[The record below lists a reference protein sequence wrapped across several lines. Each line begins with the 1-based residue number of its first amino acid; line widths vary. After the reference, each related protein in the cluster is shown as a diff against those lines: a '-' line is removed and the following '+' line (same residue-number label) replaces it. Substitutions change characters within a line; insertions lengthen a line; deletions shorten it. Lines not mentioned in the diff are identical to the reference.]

1 MLIEQ
6 LIFIL
11 VSFGL
16 FVYMFYQL
24 IKKNDTKYVP
34 ILAIQALG
42 IAIDFAQ
49 LYFAK
54 ENMNIVGK
62 IAIYVLS
69 ILIPIII
76 LVFEKLNSNVSETI
90 DITIAKIFLVFG
102 NSKSAKNTLIKL
114 VTKNPRSYLG
124 HKLLAQIYEKEG
136 GQRKAV
142 DEYAQ
147 SIDINKK
154 DYDSYYKVATLLTDL
169 DKKDEA
175 EQMLVSLLSKKP
187 DYVEATIALGDLL
200 IEKEDFKEA
209 VNVYTEAIKLNP
221 TSFDLNYNLG
231 IVYTMLNDFQSA
243 KLYYEK
249 AAELNSIVYNTKY
262 SLAEIALMYK
272 ELEEAEKYF
281 LQATEDEEL
290 CADAYLELAKIY
302 IIKGDKEKAIQYAN
316 VAIQEEPKRI
326 VEKIQKD
333 VTFAIIIAKLSIP
346 FNLEVE
352 DEENPKKHKLTKKEK
367 MAKKHLEEMVEIT
380 KNIGYN
386 DVKFEKQE
394 PIKKEKEVE
403 IQAKEH
409 KERSQ

>member
-6 LIFIL
+6 LIFI
-11 VSFGL
+11 VIAFAL

-42 IAIDFAQ
+42 IAIDFVQ
-49 LYFAK
+49 LYFTK
-54 ENMNIVGK
+54 EDISIFVK
-62 IAIYVLS
+62 VIIYLLS
-69 ILIPIII
+69 IVIPIII
-76 LVFEKLNSNVSETI
+76 LVFEKLNTDISETI
-90 DITIAKIFLVFG
+90 DVTIAKIFLVFG

-147 SIDINKK
+147 AIDINKK

-175 EQMLVSLLSKKP
+175 EQMLVNLLSKKP
-187 DYVEATIALGDLL
+187 DYIEATIALGDLL

-209 VNVYTEAIKLNP
+209 VNVYTEALKINP
-221 TSFDLNYNLG
+221 VSFDLNYNLG
-231 IVYTMLNDFQSA
+231 IVYTMLNDFQNS
-243 KLYYEK
+243 KMYYEK
-249 AAELNSIVYNTKY
+249 AAELNSLIYNTKY

-302 IIKGDKEKAIQYAN
+302 LIKGDKEKAIKYAN

-333 VTFAIIIAKLSIP
+333 VSFTIIIAKLSIP

-352 DEENPKKHKLTKKEK
+352 EDEKPKKLTKKEL

-380 KNIGYN
+380 KKIGYN
-386 DVKFEKQE
+386 DVKFEKKTQIE
-394 PIKKEKEVE
+394 NEKETE
-403 IQAKEH
+403 KQIQEQ
-409 KERSQ
+409 KERGQ

>member
-6 LIFIL
+6 LIFI
-11 VSFGL
+11 VIAFAL

-42 IAIDFAQ
+42 IAIDFVQ
-49 LYFAK
+49 LYFAEDDISIFVK
-54 ENMNIVGK
+54 VI
-62 IAIYVLS
+62 IYILS

-76 LVFEKLNSNVSETI
+76 LVFERLNTGISETI
-90 DITIAKIFLVFG
+90 DITIVKIFLVFG
-102 NSKSAKNTLIKL
+102 NSKGAKNILIKL
-114 VTKNPRSYLG
+114 VTKYPKSYLG

-147 SIDINKK
+147 AIDINKK

-175 EQMLVSLLSKKP
+175 EQMLVNLLSKKP
-187 DYVEATIALGDLL
+187 DYIEATIALGDLL

-209 VNVYTEAIKLNP
+209 VNVYSEAIKLNP

-243 KLYYEK
+243 KMYYEK
-249 AAELNSIVYNTKY
+249 AAELNSIIYNTKY

-302 IIKGDKEKAIQYAN
+302 LIKGDKEKAIQYAN

-333 VTFAIIIAKLSIP
+333 VAFAIIIAKLSIP
-346 FNLEVE
+346 FNLENEE
-352 DEENPKKHKLTKKEK
+352 DERPRKLTKKEK

-380 KNIGYN
+380 KKIGYN
-386 DVKFEKQE
+386 DVKFEKKMQKE
-394 PIKKEKEVE
+394 NEKETE
-403 IQAKEH
+403 KQIQEQ
-409 KERSQ
+409 KERGQ